1 MQAISNNLDVKLV
14 LSVPGANTPVAKRVP
29 SNMNFAALMTKAKA
43 LAAKHNMLDDKD
55 PVITYK
61 DEDGDEIMEVG
72 EAVQEVVM
80 KAQCQQ
86 EDWPTHRHICPH
98 PPPMEWFTAST
109 TNTTTGQQPPE
120 IIEDKSMESELKML
134 EQIQEDLKICQKR
147 LDRFVESSRE
157 TTLSPVRIKQE
168 NPAIPDNPS
177 QSLESPDIIVNP
189 LERPAIPDSS
199 ISTKP
204 QESSESSSKPLESSN
219 NPLSTRAPDNTIMTK
234 SPLSPAPQL
243 KMTVKIAKLSREL
256 PGQIVEKKRLYEVIP
271 LEHFESL
278 SEFSIRL
285 KIQVKLN
292 NKRVLQ

>member
-1 MQAISNNLDVKLV
+1 MAVPVSPGVC
-14 LSVPGANTPVAKRVP
+14 SVVNCERGGAGCCP
-29 SNMNFAALMTKAKA
+29 SCQT
-43 LAAKHNMLDDKD
+43 
-55 PVITYK
+55 VYCSS
-61 DEDGDEIMEVG
+61 
-72 EAVQEVVM
+72 
-80 KAQCQQ
+80 QCQQ

-109 TNTTTGQQPPE
+109 INTTTGQQPPE

-168 NPAIPDNPS
+168 NPAIPDSPS

-199 ISTKP
+199 ISIKP
-204 QESSESSSKPLESSN
+204 QESSESSSKPLKSSN
-219 NPLSTRAPDNTIMTK
+219 NPLSTRAPDNTIKTK

-243 KMTVKIAKLSREL
+243 KMTVKVAKLSREL
-256 PGQIVEKKRLYEVIP
+256 PGQMVEKKRLYEVIP

-292 NKRVLQ
+292 DKIVLQ